1 MKSALGSAREWAVP
15 ALPTHPF
22 GRRVPTR
29 GSTMRVGVFFRRG
42 AATRVRS
49 ADALGGSRGRRSAPR
64 SIARLPVA
72 CAGDSQYHRVTVEVG
87 ERGRLDRV
95 AARGRC
101 VRLLGTCAPRRA
113 DAHVPRRGRRGAGA
127 GATRAVLL
135 QQPRGRRRAA
145 PRGCGTPRHRRTRRR
160 RTTLRT
166 ATAAG
171 RPRLRA
177 SHGRTAGSGMRLA
190 P

>member
-72 CAGDSQYHRVTVEVG
+72 CAGDSQYHRVTV
-87 ERGRLDRV
+87 
-95 AARGRC
+95 
-101 VRLLGTCAPRRA
+101 
-113 DAHVPRRGRRGAGA
+113 RGRRAWPAGSCRRPWSVCA
-127 GATRAVLL
+127 PAWDVRTPA
-135 QQPRGRRRAA
+135 RRRTR
-145 PRGCGTPRHRRTRRR
+145 PEEGQTWRGCGGYASGFAAAAARAAAGSASRMRD
-160 RTTLRT
+160 
-166 ATAAG
+166 TAASSYAAETNHASYGDGG
-171 RPRLRA
+171 RKTPPSSIA
-177 SHGRTAGSGMRLA
+177 WKNGG
-190 P
+190 